1 MNTVCINEKEYIEK
15 EEALKLYRSLIV
27 RTNFINSQQKFMIL
41 YAEYL
46 TDLKQLRPLSMELF
60 QEEVEADLIEFGV
73 SNHEAN
79 NVVNDLYF
87 V

>member
-27 RTNFINSQQKFMIL
+27 RTNFINSQQKYMIL

-60 QEEVEADLIEFGV
+60 QEEVEADLIEFRV
-73 SNHEAN
+73 SNHEAD